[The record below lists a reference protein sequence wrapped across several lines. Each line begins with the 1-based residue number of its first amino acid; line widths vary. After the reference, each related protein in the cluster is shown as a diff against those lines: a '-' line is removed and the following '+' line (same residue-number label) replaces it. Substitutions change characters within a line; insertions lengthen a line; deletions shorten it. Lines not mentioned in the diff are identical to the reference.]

1 MFRTLSEIKLLTSFL
16 ILKLIQEY
24 KQKEDELTSVNV
36 KQGFLNQTL
45 KDIKDAQKNS
55 QSLHDNNYLK
65 KPTVIAN
72 REKV

>member
-1 MFRTLSEIKLLTSFL
+1 M
-16 ILKLIQEY
+16 QEY

-65 KPTVIAN
+65 KPTVMAN

>member
-1 MFRTLSEIKLLTSFL
+1 MLNEYFNKLLNVM
-16 ILKLIQEY
+16 QEY

-55 QSLHDNNYLK
+55 QSLPDNNYLK
-65 KPTVIAN
+65 KPTVNAD